1 VSDSVQPAYPR
12 RQARSCTAG
21 ASLAVS
27 HLRHTFASLLLQQG
41 VSPAYVQRQ
50 LGHAS
55 IQMTVDTYEKW
66 LPMGN
71 KAAVD
76 ALDSPSGSK
85 VVPNAS
91 HAGAGDETIR
101 GNPQATRRGRTGDL
115 LVRNL
120 SRELLAECG

>member
-1 VSDSVQPAYPR
+1 
-12 RQARSCTAG
+12 
-21 ASLAVS
+21 
-27 HLRHTFASLLLQQG
+27 
-41 VSPAYVQRQ
+41 VQRQ

-55 IQMTVDTYEKW
+55 IQLTVDTYGKW

-91 HAGAGDETIR
+91 YAGAGDETIQ
-101 GNPQATRRGRTGDL
+101 GNPPATGRGRTDDL
-115 LVRNL
+115 LITKGRRRFPGGSGGWRHLGRFEGYALAPTHRERPAGMGMVTGWRLTDALVRTVTY
-120 SRELLAECG
+120 

>member
-1 VSDSVQPAYPR
+1 MQPAYPP
-12 RQARSCTAG
+12 RQARFCTAG

-50 LGHAS
+50 LGHTS
-55 IQMTVDTYEKW
+55 IQLTVDTYEKW

-76 ALDSPSGSK
+76 RA
-85 VVPNAS
+85 
-91 HAGAGDETIR
+91 R
-101 GNPQATRRGRTGDL
+101 
-115 LVRNL
+115 
-120 SRELLAECG
+120 LAKW

>member
-1 VSDSVQPAYPR
+1 
-12 RQARSCTAG
+12 
-21 ASLAVS
+21 
-27 HLRHTFASLLLQQG
+27 

-55 IQMTVDTYEKW
+55 IQLTVDTYGKW

-85 VVPNAS
+85 VMANAS
-91 HAGAGDETIR
+91 QAGAGDEKR
-101 GNPQATRRGRTGDL
+101 QGNPKATRRSRTGDL
-115 LVRNL
+115 LITKPDRGETPPH
-120 SRELLAECG
+120 RKEPTPQKAKDPD